1 MQRGPIDRASSKGTC
16 SVDPSIPSS
25 ADVQNPLKGGERLS
39 YRRIAARIAELGF
52 LLDLGHATSFGVLRE
67 MLIKLSRLHTFN
79 QSVESLPP
87 SDRVFRAKKCAQN
100 KIEILSI
107 SFGPLVE
114 RLFLGP

>member
-39 YRRIAARIAELGF
+39 YRRIAARIAEWVF
-52 LLDLGHATSFGVLRE
+52 SKLGHATSFGVLRE

-79 QSVESLPP
+79 QSVEKSA
-87 SDRVFRAKKCAQN
+87 S
-100 KIEILSI
+100 
-107 SFGPLVE
+107 
-114 RLFLGP
+114 LGPGLPAKSARKIKLRYSR